1 MLTGS
6 SPRQAK
12 RGKSSHLKVF
22 RNDYAAGRSTQN
34 NSLNVSFP
42 LKTHH
47 SSGFLGKAAPVEISE
62 SDSDFA
68 TPTQT
73 QPKRGKRKLH
83 KSQISTPELIP
94 PPDRPGLKD
103 VVPETPDT
111 ETKLTRSR
119 TRLIQQHLSGHS
131 LRKTRSR
138 NTKL

>member
-1 MLTGS
+1 MFICSKSTKDRSVG
-6 SPRQAK
+6 AK
-12 RGKSSHLKVF
+12 
-22 RNDYAAGRSTQN
+22 
-34 NSLNVSFP
+34 NSLNVYVPDVS
-42 LKTHH
+42 
-47 SSGFLGKAAPVEISE
+47 GKAAPVEISE

-68 TPTQT
+68 TQT

-131 LRKTRSR
+131 LRKNRSR